1 MNEKKGFGLKN
12 FWLPLFIFAAVVI
25 VFYKTL
31 DSLPGIV
38 AGIGAVLSVLS
49 PFIMALIF
57 SLLLYKPTNSLE
69 QFFKKRKAPFVKN
82 HALGLAVLLS
92 YVGFILILTALLYV
106 IIPKIISSITS
117 LVSNVPYYYDTVLA
131 YLKSVAD
138 ENGKV
143 AYTQL
148 VDEISTEPDYDAA
161 LAALN

>member
-69 QFFKKRKAPFVKN
+69 QFFNNKEFSQTGRK
-82 HALGLAVLLS
+82 LLL
-92 YVGFILILTALLYV
+92 VF
-106 IIPKIISSITS
+106 S
-117 LVSNVPYYYDTVLA
+117 L
-131 YLKSVAD
+131 
-138 ENGKV
+138 
-143 AYTQL
+143 
-148 VDEISTEPDYDAA
+148 
-161 LAALN
+161 